1 MYYIVVTQKFGDIRN
16 TITIAGQNK
25 FTDLFDD
32 NKLMD
37 PRYVMIKDKAF
48 KEIIADGFSTEEEAM
63 QADDMI
69 EALEDFIGGIMFNQ
83 QYFVMSEEELK
94 KSYKIVK
101 QIYEKVAA

>member
-16 TITIAGQNK
+16 TITIAGKNK

>member
-16 TITIAGQNK
+16 TITIAGKNK

-63 QADDMI
+63 HADDMI
-69 EALEDFIGGIMFNQ
+69 EALEDFIGGMFDQ

>member
-16 TITIAGQNK
+16 TITIAGKNK

-48 KEIIADGFSTEEEAM
+48 KEIIADGFSTEEDCVKES
-63 QADDMI
+63 ADVLGY
-69 EALEDFIGGIMFNQ
+69 ALHPKPSPTRGRWHAKRGG
-83 QYFVMSEEELK
+83 
-94 KSYKIVK
+94 
-101 QIYEKVAA
+101 